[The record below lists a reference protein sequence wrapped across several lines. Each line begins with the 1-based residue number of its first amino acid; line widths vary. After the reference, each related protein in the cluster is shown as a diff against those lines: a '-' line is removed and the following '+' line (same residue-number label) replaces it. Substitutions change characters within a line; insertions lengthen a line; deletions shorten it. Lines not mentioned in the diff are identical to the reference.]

1 LPAVSDDDAWA
12 EELIGSTLVDRYRV
26 DKVIGRGGMGVV
38 LAATHLKLQRP
49 VAIKMMHPMLSR
61 DATIMKRFHQE
72 ARAAASVGSDGVVE
86 VSDFDDDPE
95 HGPFL
100 VMELLRGESLVD
112 VLKEGRVET
121 PRAIWIVGELLDVL
135 RAVHAKGIVHRDLKP
150 PNVFLHQDEAGGEVV
165 KVVDFG
171 IAKVHARHLTMTG
184 QIVGTPRFMAP
195 EQARGDDVD
204 HRIDLYGAGLLLYC
218 ALTGLPP
225 YATVPAQ
232 KVIERISQGPPSL
245 RTLRP
250 DLPEALLDVVDR
262 ALEANPAHRFQ
273 SAEAMALAIRAVDL
287 DGAPPTD
294 TIRSEGPP
302 VFAPGVDV
310 KAPQAEPSPSS
321 TPTAAQVD
329 ALQEGTEEIVVP
341 ERHGWKYLA
350 ILLLLGGLATGA
362 FFYMK
367 SLESLSV
374 RAALESEGTCDVPQ
388 GDVSI
393 QATTTGFLFEERN
406 TESPQ
411 RLHIEERGDLYHLS
425 VGANSEGYG
434 AEVRPGTGP
443 RHIEVRAL
451 TSESVDLR
459 FHRITLVGPD
469 GPCVITGE
477 VRSTM

>member
-1 LPAVSDDDAWA
+1 MNEDDEWA
-12 EELIGSTLVDRYRV
+12 RELIGSTLVGRYRV
-26 DKVIGRGGMGVV
+26 DEVIGRGGMGVV

-61 DATIMKRFHQE
+61 DATIMQRFHQE

-86 VSDFDDDPE
+86 VSDFDDDPT

-112 VLKEGRVET
+112 VLKEGRVEV
-121 PRAIWIVGELLDVL
+121 PRALWIVGELLNVL
-135 RAVHAKGIVHRDLKP
+135 RAVHAKGIIHRDLKP

-225 YATVPAQ
+225 YATVPAG

-250 DLPEALLDVVDR
+250 DLPAALLDVVDR
-262 ALEANPAHRFQ
+262 ALEPVPADRFQ
-273 SAEAMALAIRAVDL
+273 SAEEMAAALRAVDV
-287 DGAPPTD
+287 DAPPPSD
-294 TIRSEGPP
+294 TIRSDSPP
-302 VFAPGVDV
+302 FFAPRADGAVDPAQDEPAL
-310 KAPQAEPSPSS
+310 KAPVLQSG
-321 TPTAAQVD
+321 
-329 ALQEGTEEIVVP
+329 ALEDGTESIVVP
-341 ERHGWKYLA
+341 QRHGWKYLLA
-350 ILLLLGGLATGA
+350 ILLVAGLATGA

-367 SLESLSV
+367 SQQTLSI
-374 RAALESEGTCDVPQ
+374 RAALESEGVCEVPQ
-388 GDVSI
+388 GDVTI
-393 QATTTGFLFEERN
+393 QATSTGFFFEERD

-411 RLHIEERGDLYHLS
+411 RLHIEEHSD
-425 VGANSEGYG
+425 GYQLIIG
-434 AEVRPGTGP
+434 TEDSQGYSALVRPGTGP
-443 RHIEVRAL
+443 RHLEVRAL
-451 TSESVDLR
+451 AADSVDLR
-459 FHRITLVGPD
+459 FHRITVVGPE

-477 VRSTM
+477 VRSTP

>member
-1 LPAVSDDDAWA
+1 
-12 EELIGSTLVDRYRV
+12 
-26 DKVIGRGGMGVV
+26 MGVV

-61 DATIMKRFHQE
+61 DSTIMKRFHQE

-112 VLKEGRVET
+112 VLKDGRVET

-135 RAVHAKGIVHRDLKP
+135 QAVHAKGIIHRDLKP

-232 KVIERISQGPPSL
+232 RVIERISQGPPSL

-250 DLPEALLDVVDR
+250 DLSEALLDVVDK
-262 ALEANPAHRFQ
+262 ALEPDPADRFQ
-273 SAEAMALAIRAVDL
+273 SAEAMAVALRSVDL
-287 DGAPPTD
+287 DGAPPSD
-294 TIRSEGPP
+294 TIRSENPP
-302 VFAPGVDV
+302 VFAPKEARDDGSN
-310 KAPQAEPSPSS
+310 EPANEPANA
-321 TPTAAQVD
+321 TPGPGG
-329 ALQEGTEEIVVP
+329 LQEGTESIVVP
-341 ERHGWKYLA
+341 ERHGWKYVLV
-350 ILLLLGGLATGA
+350 LLLLSGLGA
-362 FFYMK
+362 GVFFYIK
-367 SLESLSV
+367 SQESLSI
-374 RAALESEGTCDVPQ
+374 RAALESEGTCEVPQ

-393 QATTTGFLFEERN
+393 QATTTGFLFEERDAA
-406 TESPQ
+406 TPQ
-411 RLHIEERGDLYHLS
+411 RLHIEERGDLYHVS
-425 VGANSEGYG
+425 VGASAEGHG
-434 AEVRPGTGP
+434 DEVRPGTGP

-451 TSESVDLR
+451 TSERVDLR
-459 FHRITLVGPD
+459 FHRVTLVGPG

-477 VRSTM
+477 VRSN

>member
-1 LPAVSDDDAWA
+1 MSDDDAWA

-26 DKVIGRGGMGVV
+26 DEVIGRGGMGVV

-61 DATIMKRFHQE
+61 DSTIMQRFHQE

-86 VSDFDDDPE
+86 VSDFDNDPE

-112 VLKEGRVET
+112 VLKDGRVEP
-121 PRAIWIVGELLDVL
+121 PRAIWIVGQLLDVL
-135 RAVHAKGIVHRDLKP
+135 HAVHAKGIIHRDLKP

-225 YATVPAQ
+225 YATVPARR
-232 KVIERISQGPPSL
+232 VIERISQGPPSL

-250 DLPEALLDVVDR
+250 DLPEALLDVVDK
-262 ALEANPAHRFQ
+262 ALEPDPEDRFQ
-273 SAEAMALAIRAVDL
+273 SAEAMAVALRSVDL
-287 DGAPPTD
+287 DGPPPRD
-294 TIRSEGPP
+294 TIRSEDPP
-302 VFAPGVDV
+302 IFAPKEDAATADTEGQTPSS
-310 KAPQAEPSPSS
+310 APPSPTDGLRES
-321 TPTAAQVD
+321 TD
-329 ALQEGTEEIVVP
+329 AIVVP
-341 ERHGWKYLA
+341 QRHGWKYILV
-350 ILLLLGGLATGA
+350 LLLLGGVGTGV
-362 FFYMK
+362 FFYIK
-367 SLESLSV
+367 SQESLSI
-374 RAALESEGTCDVPQ
+374 RAALESEGSCEVPQ

-393 QATTTGFLFEERN
+393 QATTTGFLFEERDAEN
-406 TESPQ
+406 PE
-411 RLHIEERGDLYHLS
+411 RLHIEERGDLYHIS
-425 VGANSEGYG
+425 VGASSEGYG
-434 AEVRPGTGP
+434 DEVRPGTGP

-451 TSESVDLR
+451 SNESVDLR
-459 FHRITLVGPD
+459 FHRITLVGPE

-477 VRSTM
+477 VRSTP

>member
-1 LPAVSDDDAWA
+1 MSDDDAWA

-26 DKVIGRGGMGVV
+26 DEVIGRGGMGVV

-61 DATIMKRFHQE
+61 DSTIMQRFHQE

-112 VLKEGRVET
+112 VLKDGRVEP

-135 RAVHAKGIVHRDLKP
+135 QAVHAKGIIHRDLKP

-225 YATVPAQ
+225 YATVPAR

-262 ALEANPAHRFQ
+262 ALEPDPEKRFQ
-273 SAEAMALAIRAVDL
+273 SAEEMADALRAVDL
-287 DGAPPTD
+287 EGPPPRD
-294 TIRSEGPP
+294 TIRSDAPP
-302 VFAPGVDV
+302 VFAPQQATPSDGELG
-310 KAPQAEPSPSS
+310 ALSAPPQALDEPSE
-321 TPTAAQVD
+321 A
-329 ALQEGTEEIVVP
+329 IVVP
-341 ERHGWKYLA
+341 ERNGWKYLMVLA
-350 ILLLLGGLATGA
+350 LLGGLGAGA
-362 FFYMK
+362 FFYVK
-367 SLESLSV
+367 SQESLLI
-374 RAALESEGTCDVPQ
+374 RAALESEGSCEVPR

-393 QATTTGFLFEERN
+393 QATTTGFLFEERDAEN
-406 TESPQ
+406 PE
-411 RLHIEERGDLYHLS
+411 RLHIEERGDLYHVS
-425 VGANSEGYG
+425 VGASTEGYG
-434 AEVRPGTGP
+434 DEVRPGTGP
-443 RHIEVRAL
+443 RHIEVRTL
-451 TSESVDLR
+451 SSESVDLR

-469 GPCVITGE
+469 GPCVVTGE
-477 VRSTM
+477 IRSTP

>member
-1 LPAVSDDDAWA
+1 MSDDDAWA

-26 DKVIGRGGMGVV
+26 DEVIGRGGMGVV

-61 DATIMKRFHQE
+61 DSTIMQRFHQE

-112 VLKEGRVET
+112 VLKDGRVEP
-121 PRAIWIVGELLDVL
+121 PRAIWIVGQLLDVL
-135 RAVHAKGIVHRDLKP
+135 QAVHAKGIIHRDLKP

-225 YATVPAQ
+225 YATVPAR

-250 DLPEALLDVVDR
+250 DLPGALLDVVDR
-262 ALEANPAHRFQ
+262 ALEPDPENRFQ
-273 SAEAMALAIRAVDL
+273 SAEAMADALRAVDL
-287 DGAPPTD
+287 EGPPPRD
-294 TIRSEGPP
+294 TIRSDAPP
-302 VFAPGVDV
+302 VFAP
-310 KAPQAEPSPSS
+310 KKAEPTSEAGGLDAANLAASSPGELHEPSE
-321 TPTAAQVD
+321 A
-329 ALQEGTEEIVVP
+329 IVVP
-341 ERHGWKYLA
+341 QRHGWKYLVVLA
-350 ILLLLGGLATGA
+350 VLGGLGAGA
-362 FFYMK
+362 FFYIK
-367 SLESLSV
+367 SQESLSI
-374 RAALESEGTCDVPQ
+374 RAALESEGSCGVPQ

-393 QATTTGFLFEERN
+393 LPTTTGFLFEERDADN
-406 TESPQ
+406 PE
-411 RLHIEERGDLYHLS
+411 RLHIEERGDLYHVS
-425 VGANSEGYG
+425 VGASTEGYG
-434 AEVRPGTGP
+434 DEVRPGTGP

-451 TSESVDLR
+451 SSESVDLR
-459 FHRITLVGPD
+459 LHRITLVGPE

-477 VRSTM
+477 IRSTP